1 MTRGA
6 ADEAARAGD
15 APDPRAEGAG
25 SGDIEA
31 LIAALLQPEAYP
43 HPVGTVRLCQTHI
56 SLVFLAGGYAYKV
69 LKPVALGFLDFS
81 SLALREAACR
91 AELDLNRRLAAS
103 VYLDVLP
110 IAGLPGDGL
119 RVGGPGPA
127 LEFAI
132 RMRRLPE
139 DRRLLA
145 LVARGALDAALVRR
159 VARRL
164 AAFHAAAERGPAI
177 ARWARLE
184 VVAANARENFD
195 QLRPFRDRS
204 IAPALLERLEALT
217 WAELDRL
224 GPRIEARAAA
234 GRACD
239 THGDLHLD
247 HIYWF
252 PERPPPEDLVIV
264 DCIAFNDRFRYA
276 DPVADIAF
284 LAMDLCF
291 RGREDLAETLAEVY
305 FQAADDPDGRLL
317 MPYYMSYRALVRAKV
332 ESMASASPGMEPS
345 LAAGCAERAR
355 AYGLLALTCLTA
367 PGERPCLILTAGL
380 PGSGKSRLAQGLA
393 EAAGFEL
400 IRTDLLR
407 RELQPAL
414 AATRKRGIDQGLYA
428 PAMTAAI
435 YAACLERAQ
444 AGLEAGRR
452 VIVDASFH
460 RPEERR
466 RFLGLARRL
475 GLPCRILLCG
485 APPDVVRER
494 LARRK
499 GDASEADWSV
509 YRAMAARWVPPG
521 PEEAPLVETIDTSPA
536 VEQVLGSALQR
547 LRRSGL
553 A

>member
-1 MTRGA
+1 MRCGTA
-6 ADEAARAGD
+6 AEVRE
-15 APDPRAEGAG
+15 APDPRAAGAG
-25 SGDIEA
+25 PGELET
-31 LIAALLQPEAYP
+31 LIAALSRPEAYP

-81 SLALREAACR
+81 TLALREAACR
-91 AELDLNRRLAAS
+91 AEIDLNRRLAAS

-110 IAGLPGDGL
+110 IARLPGSGL
-119 RVGGPGPA
+119 CVGGPGPA
-127 LEFAI
+127 VEHAV

-159 VARRL
+159 VARRV

-195 QLRPFRDRS
+195 QLGPFRDRS
-204 IAPALLERLEALT
+204 IAPALLERLEAMT
-217 WAELDRL
+217 WAALDRL
-224 GPRIEARAAA
+224 GPQITARAEA

-291 RGREDLAETLAEVY
+291 RGRVDLAQTLTEAY
-305 FQAADDPDGRLL
+305 FEAAADPDGHLL
-317 MPYYMSYRALVRAKV
+317 LPYYMSYRALVRAKV
-332 ESMASASPGMEPS
+332 ESMASISPGMEPS
-345 LAAGCAERAR
+345 AADAAAGRAR
-355 AYGLLALTCLTA
+355 AYGLLALSCLAA

-380 PGSGKSRLAQGLA
+380 PGTGKSRLAQGLA
-393 EAAGFEL
+393 QAAGFDL

-407 RELQPAL
+407 RELQPAP
-414 AATRKRGIDQGLYA
+414 ADPRDRGIDQGLYA
-428 PAMTAAI
+428 PAMTAAT
-435 YAACLERAQ
+435 YAACLERAR

-466 RFLGLARRL
+466 RFLALARRL
-475 GLPCRILLCG
+475 GLPCRILLCE
-485 APPDVVRER
+485 APPDLVRDR
-494 LARRK
+494 LAQRR

-509 YRAMAARWVPPG
+509 YRAMAARWVAPD
-521 PEEAPLVETIDTSPA
+521 PEEALVETIDTSPA
-536 VEQVLGSALQR
+536 VEQVVGRALLSLQ
-547 LRRSGL
+547 RSGL